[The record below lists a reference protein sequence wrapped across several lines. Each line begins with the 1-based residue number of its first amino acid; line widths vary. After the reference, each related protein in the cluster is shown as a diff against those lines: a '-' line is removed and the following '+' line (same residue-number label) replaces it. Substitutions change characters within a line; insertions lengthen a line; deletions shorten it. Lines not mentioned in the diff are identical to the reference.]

1 MSKGILSDR
10 EKALENNYFRQEE
23 ERLLQKL
30 RQNAHLDEIAVAL
43 RDMLH
48 VDNLDLLIR
57 VRELGVTAETASA
70 FFLAPLVQVAWARE
84 PVTKA
89 ERDTVLRQ
97 ARERDVAADSPA
109 YAQLRQWL
117 EVRPPDALFEAALEV
132 LRYTFAILPP
142 AEREE
147 RIKRV
152 VEGCHKV
159 AETSGSQIATL
170 LGMREDVNRAEESAV
185 AVINETLRT
194 GTKGRNAN

>member
-1 MSKGILSDR
+1 MDKGILSDR

-23 ERLLQKL
+23 ARLLQKL
-30 RQNAHLDEIAVAL
+30 RQNANLDEIAVAL

-48 VDNLDLLIR
+48 VDNSELLMR
-57 VRELGVTAETASA
+57 VRELGVTAETAPA
-70 FFLAPLVQVAWARE
+70 FFLAPLVMVAWARE

-89 ERDTVLRQ
+89 EREMVLRL
-97 ARERDVAADSPA
+97 ARERDVAVDSTS

-117 EVRPPDALFEAALEV
+117 EVRPPDALFEASLEV
-132 LRYTFAILPP
+132 LRYTFAVLPP

-147 RIKRV
+147 RISRV
-152 VEGCHKV
+152 VESCQKV

-185 AVINETLRT
+185 ATINEKLRM
-194 GTKGRNAN
+194 GTRAAS